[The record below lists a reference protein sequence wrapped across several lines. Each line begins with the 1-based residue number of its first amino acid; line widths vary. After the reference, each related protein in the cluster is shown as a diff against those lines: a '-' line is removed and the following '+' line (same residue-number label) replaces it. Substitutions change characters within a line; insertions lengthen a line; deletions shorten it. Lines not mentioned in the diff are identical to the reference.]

1 MEKDKKTDM
10 LSNEKTDIL
19 SLSLEELQEKLL
31 QIGEKKYR
39 ALQVFQWLHCKK
51 AVSFEEMTNIS
62 AQTKALLV
70 ENFYINSMKIQKRLV
85 SSIDNT
91 VKYLYVLPDG
101 NKVET
106 VLMEYHHGNSVCLST
121 QVGCK
126 MGCKFCA
133 STKAGFVRN
142 LLPSEI
148 LLQIYE
154 TERDSGRKI
163 DSVVLMGIGE
173 PLDNFENTVKFLG
186 LVSHK
191 DGRNMSLRHVS
202 LSTCGLADK
211 IYALAEM
218 KLALTLSVSLHAPT
232 DEKRN
237 AIMPVNG
244 KYPIKEL
251 IKACDDYFK
260 VTGRRISFEFAL
272 IKGVNDDMN
281 TAKELIGLLK
291 PLGVCHV
298 NLIPINEIRE
308 GGYKKSGF
316 VTQFQ
321 KTLVQSGINATVR
334 RTLGADIEAA
344 CGQLRRDNI

>member
-1 MEKDKKTDM
+1 MEKI
-10 LSNEKTDIL
+10 DIL
-19 SLSLEELQEKLL
+19 SLTLEELQEKLL

-39 ALQVFQWLHCKK
+39 AMQVFQWLHCKK
-51 AVSFEEMTNIS
+51 AVCFEEMTNIS
-62 AQTKALLV
+62 AQTKTLLV

-85 SSIDNT
+85 SAIDYT
-91 VKYLYVLPDG
+91 VKYLYLLPDG

-106 VLMEYHHGNSVCLST
+106 VLMEYHHGNSVCVST

-163 DSVVLMGIGE
+163 ESLVLMGIGE
-173 PLDNFENTVKFLG
+173 PLDNFDNTVKFLNI
-186 LVSHK
+186 LSHK

-202 LSTCGLADK
+202 LSTCGLVDK
-211 IYALAEM
+211 INKLAEM
-218 KLALTLSVSLHAPT
+218 NLPLTLSVSLHAPT
-232 DEKRN
+232 DEKRS
-237 AIMPVNG
+237 AIMPINDRYNV
-244 KYPIKEL
+244 KEL
-251 IKACDDYFK
+251 ISACDRYFK
-260 VTGRRISFEFAL
+260 ATGRRISFEFGL
-272 IKGVNDDMN
+272 IKGVNDDME
-281 TAKELIGLLK
+281 TARELTSLLK

-308 GGYKKSGF
+308 GDYKKSGF
-316 VTQFQ
+316 VSSFQ
-321 KTLVQSGINATVR
+321 KALRQGGLNATVR